1 MGYDTLEEMERNNG
15 KMYDGSDSSCGVD
28 HEMDDDT

>member
-15 KMYDGSDSSCGVD
+15 KMYDDYYSNRGKEN
-28 HEMDDDT
+28 EMDDDT